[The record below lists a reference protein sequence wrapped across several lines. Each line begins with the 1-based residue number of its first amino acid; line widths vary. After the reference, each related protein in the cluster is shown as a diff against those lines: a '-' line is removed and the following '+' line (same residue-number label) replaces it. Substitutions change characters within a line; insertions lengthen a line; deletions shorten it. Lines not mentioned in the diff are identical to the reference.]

1 MSNTQK
7 RKNKGSRFKHIASFV
22 AIHLGILLLMET
34 DIALTSASLL
44 ESGGGVLLKPVATAT
59 MGSAP
64 AQATI
69 KAADSLHAAA
79 EEGLQT
85 IIASQLVTGIL
96 LVTLGFFLH
105 VLWVSHKA
113 NGERPVRVSVK
124 KSKKKQPSWYW
135 MEVRI

>member
-7 RKNKGSRFKHIASFV
+7 TKKKGNRFKHITSFV

-34 DIALTSASLL
+34 DIAMTSASLL
-44 ESGGGVLLKPVATAT
+44 ESGGGVLLKPMATAT
-59 MGSAP
+59 NGAVS
-64 AQATI
+64 TESVI
-69 KAADSLHAAA
+69 KAADSLHGAA

-85 IIASQLVTGIL
+85 IIASQLVTGVL

-113 NGERPVRVSVK
+113 SGERPVRVSVK
-124 KSKKKQPSWYW
+124 KTKKKESAWYW
-135 MEVRI
+135 MELRV